1 MSQKEIDGPDICLYL
16 ITNTFPFMKHGEM
29 KGKCSFCGNG
39 HNRYLKHDSEVV
51 VEEKVQHKRENG
63 NSELYIFAIL

>member
-1 MSQKEIDGPDICLYL
+1 
-16 ITNTFPFMKHGEM
+16 MKHGEM